1 MQERLAEPK
10 VALHASHKPIAD
22 ARLPARFR
30 IAHGGVVRWSRKH
43 ATAIFDLLLLHV
55 QAQIS
60 PDRYGCFRLIQ
71 RIEVQTGR
79 ASVQ

>member
-1 MQERLAEPK
+1 MHEQFTEPK

-22 ARLPARFR
+22 GCLHAGFR
-30 IAHGGVVRWSRKH
+30 IAHGGMVRWSCKH
-43 ATAIFDLLLLHV
+43 ATAVLDLLLLSV

-71 RIEVQTGR
+71 RIKVQARR
-79 ASVQ
+79 APVQ